1 MKVLGIIISVC
12 IVGGMLSFLGLAIY
26 HQIQKI
32 RGKDKKSKK
41 ENQEQEQSK
50 KGGD

>member
-1 MKVLGIIISVC
+1 MNILGIIISVC
-12 IVGGMLSFLGLAIY
+12 LVLGLFSFIGLAIF

-32 RGKDKKSKK
+32 RGKDKKSRK
-41 ENQEQEQSK
+41 EQEEKEKDK

>member
-12 IVGGMLSFLGLAIY
+12 IVGGMLGFIGLAIY

-41 ENQEQEQSK
+41 EQAEKEKSK

>member
-1 MKVLGIIISVC
+1 MKILGVIISVC
-12 IVGGMLSFLGLAIY
+12 IVGGMLSFIGLAIY

-41 ENQEQEQSK
+41 EQEEKDKAK
-50 KGGD
+50 KGGE

>member
-1 MKVLGIIISVC
+1 MKILGVIISVC
-12 IVGGMLSFLGLAIY
+12 IVGGMLSFIGLAIF

-32 RGKDKKSKK
+32 RGKDKKTKK
-41 ENQEQEQSK
+41 EQEKKEADK